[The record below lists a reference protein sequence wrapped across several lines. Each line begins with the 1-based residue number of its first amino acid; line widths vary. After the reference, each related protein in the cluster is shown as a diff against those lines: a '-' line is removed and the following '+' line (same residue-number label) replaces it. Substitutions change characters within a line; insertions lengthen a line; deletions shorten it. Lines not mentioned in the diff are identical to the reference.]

1 MTATNEREE
10 MMAALVRIRTE
21 MARLEAAAPTA
32 REIEIQ
38 RQYPRMPRERVLRVV
53 AAENVKGTQQ

>member
-1 MTATNEREE
+1 MTTTNEREE
-10 MMAALVRIRTE
+10 MMATLVRIGTE

-38 RQYPRMPRERVLRVV
+38 RQHPRMPRERVLRIV
-53 AAENVKGTQQ
+53 ASENVKEAGL